1 MKKIVNMTP
10 HSVVV
15 EFKEGYHCNYCGSP
29 DYNPDCPECR
39 GTGGGSVFHK
49 KKVYEPSGVVA
60 RVEMEQSP
68 VGKVDGFYIM
78 ESKVVG
84 HNLPDPVDGTYLLV
98 SAMVLSEAKKLG
110 RRDCIAPN
118 TNEAVRN
125 EKGHIISVPG
135 FVK

>member
-10 HSVVV
+10 HSVIV
-15 EFKEGYHCNYCGSP
+15 EFAEGYHCNYCG
-29 DYNPDCPECR
+29 DEGYNENCPECR
-39 GTGGGSVFHK
+39 ATGGGSVFHK

-84 HNLPDPVDGTYLLV
+84 HNIPEPQEGVLYLV
-98 SAMVLSEAKKLG
+98 SAMVLSVGKELG
-110 RRDCIAPN
+110 RTDLIAPN
-118 TNEAVRN
+118 TNEATRN

>member
-15 EFKEGYHCNYCGSP
+15 EFAEGYHCNYCGSP

-49 KKVYEPSGVVA
+49 KKVYEPSGIVA
-60 RVEMEQSP
+60 RIEMAQHPQS
-68 VGKVDGFYIM
+68 KVDGFYIM

-84 HNLPDPVDGTYLLV
+84 HNIPEPQEGVLYLV
-98 SAMVLSEAKKLG
+98 SAMVLSVGKELG
-110 RRDCIAPN
+110 RTDLIAPN
-118 TNEAVRN
+118 TNEATRN